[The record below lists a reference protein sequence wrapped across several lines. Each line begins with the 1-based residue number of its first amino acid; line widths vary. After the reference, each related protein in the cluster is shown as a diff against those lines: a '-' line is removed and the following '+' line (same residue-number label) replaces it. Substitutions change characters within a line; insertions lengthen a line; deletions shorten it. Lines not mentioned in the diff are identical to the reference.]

1 MAEGAALLLV
11 GEHAVKGRHVRCK
24 VRDVFLGVIDH
35 REALVELLQ
44 ALERVLPAR
53 RHRLAEMMGYR
64 IEPFID
70 GAVELGLPIRQH
82 VAHALDAHSRFR
94 LEAGKLGDALL
105 ERLAMTTAQRVHP
118 QRDRAC
124 YGRHGD
130 NNQEHAKGGE
140 ERVHDPGTLQ

>member
-1 MAEGAALLLV
+1 M
-11 GEHAVKGRHVRCK
+11 
-24 VRDVFLGVIDH
+24 
-35 REALVELLQ
+35 
-44 ALERVLPAR
+44 
-53 RHRLAEMMGYR
+53 
-64 IEPFID
+64 
-70 GAVELGLPIRQH
+70 ELGLPIRQH

-130 NNQEHAKGGE
+130 NNQNTPRA
-140 ERVHDPGTLQ
+140 ERRGSMIPAPYSDSTAEQK